1 MPLTSVST
9 TEALTETGAED
20 KVGVV
25 SAFDDVDED
34 SDGAVVEVREAL
46 VSFIMNPV

>member
-9 TEALTETGAED
+9 TEALMETGAED
-20 KVGVV
+20 KAGVV

-34 SDGAVVEVREAL
+34 DDAYADVV
-46 VSFIMNPV
+46 